1 MSITGPVPKRSEEKR
16 RRNARTEAGMSNE
29 VEKVDVSGVVEIP
42 EPDSGWHSIPY
53 ELYKSVM
60 DSAFRRFY
68 EPSDW
73 MVLYLTCESLSRDL
87 SEQFVGMTEQGEVIR
102 DFIPLKGASLTAYSR
117 VFASLLLTDG
127 DRRKLRLE
135 IDRRDALE
143 ALTKE
148 MPEVVKDRADI
159 FLIKGG
165 ASG

>member
-1 MSITGPVPKRSEEKR
+1 MTGPVPKRSEERR
-16 RRNARTEAGMSNE
+16 RRNARTEAGASTE
-29 VEKVDVSGVVEIP
+29 VEKLEAPGSVDAP
-42 EPDSGWHSIPY
+42 EPDEDWHPIALG
-53 ELYKSVM
+53 LYRSVE

-73 MVLYLTCESLSRDL
+73 MVLFLTCESLSRDL
-87 SEQFVGMTEQGEVIR
+87 GEQVVGITEQGDVVR
-102 DFIPLKGASLTAYSR
+102 DTIPLKGASLTAYSR

-143 ALTKE
+143 ALEKAL
-148 MPEVVKDRADI
+148 PDVVKDRADI

-165 ASG
+165 AAG